1 MFKPSCYSCRK
12 KFEPSALRVS
22 YSKNYCE
29 GCGVGLFGEDY
40 FNFAPKPA
48 PTTRK
53 NLVVHGAVVLLAS
66 AFFLLWLSIGGLWQ
80 PLAQVG
86 ASCSDSR
93 MMTPGAPATSRK
105 SAAAMVAALTGR

>member
-1 MFKPSCYSCRK
+1 MIKPSCYSCRK

-40 FNFAPKPA
+40 VSFARKPT

-53 NLVVHGAVVLLAS
+53 NLAIHCAVLLCGVAGLVLW
-66 AFFLLWLSIGGLWQ
+66 FLSG
-80 PLAQVG
+80 
-86 ASCSDSR
+86 SS
-93 MMTPGAPATSRK
+93 
-105 SAAAMVAALTGR
+105 LTLQ

>member
-1 MFKPSCYSCRK
+1 MIKPDCYSCRK

-40 FNFAPKPA
+40 FRFTRKPA

-53 NLVVHGAVVLLAS
+53 NLAIHAAALLFCGACL
-66 AFFLLWLSIGGLWQ
+66 LLWLSAGG
-80 PLAQVG
+80 
-86 ASCSDSR
+86 R
-93 MMTPGAPATSRK
+93 
-105 SAAAMVAALTGR
+105 

>member
-29 GCGVGLFGEDY
+29 SCGVGLFGEDY
-40 FNFAPKPA
+40 FNFPLKPA

-53 NLVVHGAVVLLAS
+53 NLVVHVAVLMFGAV
-66 AFFLLWLSIGGLWQ
+66 FFALWLSISGF
-80 PLAQVG
+80 
-86 ASCSDSR
+86 
-93 MMTPGAPATSRK
+93 
-105 SAAAMVAALTGR
+105 

>member
-40 FNFAPKPA
+40 FSFPPKPA
-48 PTTRK
+48 PTTRR
-53 NLVVHGAVVLLAS
+53 NLAVHVSVLILGV
-66 AFFLLWLSIGGLWQ
+66 AFFALWLSISGL
-80 PLAQVG
+80 
-86 ASCSDSR
+86 
-93 MMTPGAPATSRK
+93 
-105 SAAAMVAALTGR
+105 

>member
-1 MFKPSCYSCRK
+1 MFTPRGYSSRK

-40 FNFAPKPA
+40 FSFAPKPA

-53 NLVVHGAVVLLAS
+53 NLAVHCAVLIIGA
-66 AFFLLWLSIGGLWQ
+66 AFFALWLS
-80 PLAQVG
+80 V
-86 ASCSDSR
+86 
-93 MMTPGAPATSRK
+93 
-105 SAAAMVAALTGR
+105 VA